1 MLFPGVG
8 HGFSRDNHV
17 NSNYSRL
24 RSPYNTGKQRAMRM
38 KMKEQLHLFRLGF
51 KKDLEKR
58 STLNESLKWVG
69 IL

>member
-1 MLFPGVG
+1 MTQANK
-8 HGFSRDNHV
+8 S
-17 NSNYSRL
+17 
-24 RSPYNTGKQRAMRM
+24 AMRM
-38 KMKEQLHLFRLGF
+38 KIKEQLHLFRLGF